1 MLEFLNN
8 LDEKLFLLL
17 NSLSAP
23 WLDPVMFAL
32 TDARY
37 WIPFFLIIMVSL
49 VYKFKWQTVSILL
62 FLTIAIIC
70 ADQLSA
76 SLLKPWIGRL
86 RPSHNPELKNLI
98 HTVNGYRGGQFG
110 FVSSHATNAFA
121 IATFIWLSARKKV
134 SWIWIMFIW
143 AIIFSYT
150 RIYLGVHYPGDIV
163 FGALLGASIGWLMY
177 QLMKRAS
184 LPNKIS
190 YQG

>member
-98 HTVNGYRGGQFG
+98 HTVYGYRGGQFG
-110 FVSSHATNAFA
+110 FVSSHAANAFA

-143 AIIFSYT
+143 AILFSYT